1 MSIFRST
8 LVKKPDL
15 RCCGLKAACLR
26 WEPTADGAAGH
37 TAIYNTATGKWAA
50 GPDFPNGNDMA
61 DAPAA
66 VLPDGNILA
75 ETSPGV
81 FNSPVTFYEFNG
93 TKFIN
98 APLPKHTGNAELNT
112 SYLGRLLV
120 LPTGQILY
128 TLGGWRNYRCRDLH
142 GQGNVSEVLGAGDH
156 DCSEHHHSW

>member
-1 MSIFRST
+1 MRPEGSVFAM
-8 LVKKPDL
+8 
-15 RCCGLKAACLR
+15 GAN
-26 WEPTADGAAGH
+26 GAAAPGILP
-37 TAIYNTATGKWAA
+37 IYNTATGKWAA

-98 APLPKHTGNAELNT
+98 APLPKHTRTGSRDT
-112 SYLGRLLV
+112 SYVGRLLV
-120 LPTGQILY
+120 FLPAKSSTP
-128 TLGGWRNYRCRDLH
+128 
-142 GQGNVSEVLGAGDH
+142 
-156 DCSEHHHSW
+156 